1 MFGFRGYAKYL
12 SGMRFFLELQ
22 YKGTKYRGWQRQLKV
37 NSVQKEVED
46 ALTKI
51 FKRKVT
57 THCCGR
63 TDAGVHASQFFAHT
77 YLEEKPDFNLK
88 ERLNYMLSQDV
99 RIARTFPVRKMNAQL
114 SALSRTY
121 IYKLH
126 GDDNPFLADLST
138 LYPIQD
144 LDFSL
149 LEKSAVLVKN
159 GIDFKAFCKRPDL
172 MNHTRCRIDQSFWTK
187 FGDNNSLS
195 YTVQGDRFLR
205 GMVRL
210 LVGTMLEVGCG
221 KMPID
226 QFEDH
231 LLNQTTLTKYNVA
244 FPQGL
249 YLAGV
254 EYPEGFDALEID

>member
-1 MFGFRGYAKYL
+1 
-12 SGMRFFLELQ
+12 MRFFLELQ
-22 YKGTKYRGWQRQLKV
+22 YKGTKYRGWQRQSKV
-37 NSVQKEVED
+37 FSVQEEVEN
-46 ALTKI
+46 ALSKI

-63 TDAGVHASQFFAHT
+63 TDAGVHASQFFAHC
-77 YLEEKPDFNLK
+77 YLEEKPSFNLS
-88 ERLNYMLSQDV
+88 ERLNYILPKDV
-99 RIARTFPVRKMNAQL
+99 RIIRTFPVRKMNAQL

-121 IYKLH
+121 VYKIH

-138 LYPIQD
+138 LYPIED

-149 LEKSAVLVKN
+149 LEQAAAMVKN
-159 GIDFKAFCKRPDL
+159 GVDFKAFCKRPDL
-172 MNHTRCRIDQSFWTK
+172 MNHTRCRIDQSFWTQ
-187 FGDNNSLS
+187 FPEQNSIC

-210 LVGTMLEVGCG
+210 LVGTMLEVGIG
-221 KMPID
+221 NMALEK
-226 QFEDH
+226 FEDH
-231 LLNQTTLTKYNVA
+231 LINQTKLSEYKAA

-254 EYPEGFDALEID
+254 SYPEGFDKLEEIKSS